1 MSPSRPAAKPKAKPR
16 ATPAAKPRARA
27 KPAAKAA
34 AGPPPAA
41 AAGPADPFAALDQ
54 ATEAALAAAETALRE
69 GKTAQVSD
77 AAVQR
82 LLTAGAKLYAVK
94 LELEDRYFAPFVS
107 DESVTATEVV
117 TSVCEFLRAADL
129 NMFDLAMWFRRP
141 RPGGE

>member
-1 MSPSRPAAKPKAKPR
+1 MSPSRPAAKPKPR
-16 ATPAAKPRARA
+16 AKPAAKAKAQA

-34 AGPPPAA
+34 AAKA
-41 AAGPADPFAALDQ
+41 TPADPFAALDA

-69 GKTAQVSD
+69 GKTAGVSD

-82 LLTAGAKLYAVK
+82 LLTAGTKLYAVK

-107 DESVTATEVV
+107 EELVTATEVV
-117 TSVCEFLRAADL
+117 TNVCEFLRAADL

-141 RPGGE
+141 RPGGGE